1 MAATAVA
8 ADAVEWSACGK
19 YWYDGEAADAAAAFF
34 PDHLRL
40 TDAEWAGTPFVL
52 AEWQAERIIRP
63 AFGWKRRNGT
73 RRYRRVI
80 VWIPRKNGKTELA
93 AGVSLLTLM
102 GDGEMGGQVF
112 SIATDKD
119 QASLVFAKAQTMV
132 GLSETL
138 KHHLTCFKPSIYCAE
153 LNASFKPLSGKAGGK
168 HGLSPSGIIGD
179 EVHEWESGDLY
190 TFVHQ
195 GTGARR
201 QPLEFLISTAG
212 KKSGFGWELW
222 DECQRILS
230 GESEDEETLV
240 VVFAADP
247 EDDWTDE
254 ATWRKANPNLGISP
268 KLEYLRAECQKARQL
283 PRLEND
289 FKRYHLNMW
298 TEQAVRWLP
307 LEAWDRCGLADPAT
321 EPVRDGQ
328 RRIVN
333 GRWSDL
339 EASLATRRCFAGLDL
354 STSRDL
360 TAWVLVFPPED
371 EGGRWIWLPRVFMPE
386 ANIAERVKRD
396 KAPYDL
402 WVKSGAMIP
411 TPGNV
416 TDYGRM
422 KAQIFADCERFRVE
436 AIAVDRWNATQ
447 LVVELQEEDLPVTL
461 FGQGYA
467 SMSAPSKELERQVI
481 GGLIDHGGHP
491 ALRWCAGNVAIET
504 DAAENIKP
512 TKAKSTERIDP
523 LVAGI
528 MGLGVA
534 MGTEVERESVYESR
548 GLAEIDIDFI

>member
-1 MAATAVA
+1 MATAIA
-8 ADAVEWSACGK
+8 AAAVEWSPCGK
-19 YWYDGEAADAAAAFF
+19 YWYDAEAADAAVSFF
-34 PDHLRL
+34 PEYLRL
-40 TDAEWAGTPFVL
+40 TDAEWAGRPFVL
-52 AEWQAERIIRP
+52 AQFQEMEIIRP
-63 AFGWKRRNGT
+63 AFGWKRRDGT

-93 AGVSLLTLM
+93 AGVSLLALM
-102 GDGEMGGQVF
+102 GDGEMGGQAY

-119 QASLVFAKAQTMV
+119 QAKIVFDKATIMV
-132 GLSETL
+132 GYSEPL
-138 KHHLTCFKPSIYCAE
+138 KKHLTCFKPSIFCAE
-153 LNASFKPLSGKAGGK
+153 LNASFKPLSGTPKGK
-168 HGLSPSGIIGD
+168 HGLSPSFFVGD

-212 KKSGFGWELW
+212 KKDGYGWELW
-222 DECQRILS
+222 NECQDILN

-240 VVFAADP
+240 VIFAADA

-254 ATWRKANPNLGISP
+254 ATWRKANPNLGVSP
-268 KLEYLRAECQKARQL
+268 KLDYLKAECAKARRL
-283 PRLEND
+283 PRLENA
-289 FKRYHLNMW
+289 FKQYHLNMW
-298 TEQAVRWLP
+298 SEQAVRWLP
-307 LEAWDRCGLADPAT
+307 LEDWDKCGLADITA

-333 GRWSDL
+333 DRWKTLHD
-339 EASLATRRCFAGLDL
+339 SLRTRRCYAGLDL

-360 TAWVLVFPPED
+360 TAWVLVFPPEE
-371 EGGRWIWLPRVFMPE
+371 EGGRWIWLPRIFMPE
-386 ANIAERVKRD
+386 ANIEDRVKRD

-402 WVKSGAMIP
+402 WIKSGALIP

-422 KAQIFADCERFRVE
+422 KAQIFADCETFKVE
-436 AIAVDRWNATQ
+436 AIAIDRWNATQ
-447 LVVELQEEDLPVTL
+447 LAVELQDEALPVTL

-467 SMSAPSKELERQVI
+467 SMSAPSKELERQI
-481 GGLIDHGGHP
+481 LGGLIDHGGHP
-491 ALRWCAGNVAIET
+491 ALRWCAGNVAVET

-534 MGTEVERESVYESR
+534 MAGSTDDAAALIASL
-548 GLAEIDIDFI
+548 G

>member
-1 MAATAVA
+1 MATAIA
-8 ADAVEWSACGK
+8 AAAVDWSPCGK
-19 YWYDGEAADAAAAFF
+19 YWYDAEAADAAASFF
-34 PDHLRL
+34 PEYLRL
-40 TDAEWAGTPFVL
+40 TDAEWAGRPFVL
-52 AEWQAERIIRP
+52 AQFQEMEIIRP
-63 AFGWKRRNGT
+63 AFGWKRRDGT

-93 AGVSLLTLM
+93 AGVSLLALM
-102 GDGEMGGQVF
+102 GDGEMGGQAY

-119 QASLVFAKAQTMV
+119 QAKIVFDKATIMV
-132 GLSETL
+132 GYSEPL
-138 KHHLTCFKPSIYCAE
+138 KKHLTCFKPSIFCAE
-153 LNASFKPLSGKAGGK
+153 LNASFKPLSGSPKGK
-168 HGLSPSGIIGD
+168 HGLSPSFFVGD

-212 KKSGFGWELW
+212 KKDGYGWELW
-222 DECQRILS
+222 NECQDILN

-240 VVFAADP
+240 VIFAADA

-254 ATWRKANPNLGISP
+254 ATWRKANPNLGVSP
-268 KLEYLRAECQKARQL
+268 KLDYLKAECAKARRL
-283 PRLEND
+283 PRLENA
-289 FKRYHLNMW
+289 FKQYHLNMW
-298 TEQAVRWLP
+298 SEQAVRWLP
-307 LEAWDRCGLADPAT
+307 LEDWDKCGLADITA

-333 GRWSDL
+333 DRWKTL
-339 EASLATRRCFAGLDL
+339 HESLRTRRCYAGLDL

-360 TAWVLVFPPED
+360 TAWVLVFPPEE
-371 EGGRWIWLPRVFMPE
+371 EGGRWIWLPRIFMPE
-386 ANIAERVKRD
+386 ANIEDRVKRD

-402 WVKSGAMIP
+402 WIKSGALIQ

-422 KAQIFADCERFRVE
+422 KAQIFADCETFKVE
-436 AIAVDRWNATQ
+436 QIAIDRWNATQ
-447 LVVELQEEDLPVTL
+447 LAVELQDEALPVTL

-467 SMSAPSKELERQVI
+467 SMSAPSKELERQI
-481 GGLIDHGGHP
+481 LGGLIDHGGHP
-491 ALRWCAGNVAIET
+491 ALRWCAGNVAVET

-534 MGTEVERESVYESR
+534 MAGSTDDAAALIASL
-548 GLAEIDIDFI
+548 G